1 MSMRTV
7 RANEFLAHKRLALV
21 GVSREPKDFSRGV
34 FRAMTAH
41 GYDLV
46 PVNPGGGTIEGIPCV
61 RRVQD
66 IKPPVEGALVMTR
79 AEQSE
84 QVVRDCAEA
93 GVERVWLHRGTGPGA
108 VSEAAVALCREKG
121 IAVVE
126 GECPFM
132 FLPSSGF
139 VHRAHGLFRGLFR
152 RRHAAS
158 AAAAH

>member
-1 MSMRTV
+1 MDF
-7 RANEFLAHKRLALV
+7 RAERARDFLAHERLAFV
-21 GVSREPKDFSRGV
+21 GVSREAKDFSRGV
-34 FRAMTAH
+34 FRAMRAR

-46 PVNPGGGTIEGIPCV
+46 PVNPAGGTIEGLPCV

-66 IKPPVEGALVMTR
+66 ISPPVDAVLVMTR
-79 AEQSE
+79 REQSE

-93 GVERVWLHRGTGPGA
+93 GVRSIWLHRGTGPGA
-108 VSEAAVALCREKG
+108 VSEAAVALCHAKG

-139 VHRAHGLFRGLFR
+139 VHRVHGFFRGLGR
-152 RRHAAS
+152 GRGHRHAA
-158 AAAAH
+158 H

>member
-1 MSMRTV
+1 MSMRVV
-7 RANEFLAHKRLALV
+7 RANDFLGRKRLALV
-21 GVSREPKDFSRGV
+21 GVSREPRDFSRGV
-34 FRAMTAH
+34 FRAMLAH

-66 IKPPVEGALVMTR
+66 ITPPVEGALVMTR

-84 QVVRDCAEA
+84 QIVRDCAEA
-93 GVERVWLHRGTGPGA
+93 GVPRVWLHRGVGPGS
-108 VSEAAVALCREKG
+108 VSAAAVALCREKG

-132 FLPSSGF
+132 FLPASGF
-139 VHRAHGLFRGLFR
+139 VHRAHGLFRGLFHGR
-152 RRHAAS
+152 RAAHAAP
-158 AAAAH
+158 